1 MAVGQCVPS
10 RTAPVVHQRKGRRV
24 GFLDSA
30 KSALSKNRDKVMQG
44 IDVAT
49 EQARKIT
56 PAQHSAKLSKAA
68 SAAKSTVDKLNST
81 TEASATGSNEDG
93 ASNEDADSTSTEG
106 PGSGSTDD
114 TGND

>member
-1 MAVGQCVPS
+1 
-10 RTAPVVHQRKGRRV
+10 V

-56 PAQHSAKLSKAA
+56 PAQHSAKLSKAS
-68 SAAKSTVDKLNST
+68 SAAKSAVDKLDST
-81 TEASATGSNEDG
+81 SEASTTGSNEDD
-93 ASNEDADSTSTEG
+93 ASSNDADSTSTEG
-106 PGSGSTDD
+106 PGGGSTDD